1 MRRISTFCMG
11 DAFRSSL
18 FSTVTTVWLSSFDS
32 CCCSVGGGAL
42 GSDLYS
48 KLLSLAAME
57 IDVEIGDVAMDAGI
71 GDGSFTS
78 MTVTKLV
85 GVSDRVGDATD
96 FASSV
101 VNEMPLIS
109 AAFRRCD
116 VNSSIH

>member
-1 MRRISTFCMG
+1 MG
-11 DAFRSSL
+11 DEFRSSP

-32 CCCSVGGGAL
+32 CCGRIGAGAL
-42 GSDLYS
+42 GSGLNS
-48 KLLSLAAME
+48 RLSLAAME
-57 IDVEIGDVAMDAGI
+57 IDVAIGDVATVVEI

-116 VNSSIH
+116 VNSSMH